1 MANMKFFA
9 FTLIIF
15 LAGFSC
21 NAQNND
27 ARWSKEKVKDWYNAY
42 PWLRGCNFIP
52 STAVNQLEMW
62 QAETFD
68 SATIDKELQLAEE
81 TGFNCMRV
89 FLHHVA
95 WQVDPVGF
103 KARVNTNL
111 DIAHKHGIVTMF
123 VFFDDCWNATY
134 HSGVQPAPK
143 PGIHN
148 SQWVRDPGKLIYEE
162 RDSLYPVLE
171 AYVKDI
177 LSTYKNDK
185 RILLWDLYNEPG
197 NSGNGPRTLPLLKK
211 VFTWAREVQ
220 PQQPVTAG
228 VFLKLFG
235 RLSSF
240 QLKHSDV
247 ISYHCY
253 FGSKQHLARIKQLK
267 RFDRPLICTEY
278 MARTMNSTFQN
289 IMPLLKQQGVG
300 AINWGLV
307 AGKTN
312 TIYAWLT
319 PMPNGSEPKL
329 WFHDIFKKDGTP
341 YKEEE
346 VRFIKSLTGK

>member
-1 MANMKFFA
+1 MRYMKAVA
-9 FTLIIF
+9 FSTLF
-15 LAGFSC
+15 LFVFNQSRAQFS
-21 NAQNND
+21 D
-27 ARWSKEKVKDWYNAY
+27 ARWTKEQANTWYANY

-68 SATIDKELQLAEE
+68 SATIETELQLAEE

-95 WQVDPVGF
+95 WQVDTAGF
-103 KARVNTNL
+103 KSRVNTYLN
-111 DIAHKHGIVTMF
+111 IAHKHGMVTMF
-123 VFFDDCWNATY
+123 VFFDDCWNAAY
-134 HSGVQPAPK
+134 QSGRQPEPK

-148 SQWVRDPGKLIYEE
+148 SQWVRDPGKLIYEQ

-171 AYVKDI
+171 SYVKDM
-177 LSTYKNDK
+177 LTSFSSDK
-185 RILLWDLYNEPG
+185 RILMWDLYNEPG

-211 VFTWAREVQ
+211 VFKWAREVN
-220 PQQPVTAG
+220 PHQPVTAG

-235 RLSSF
+235 RLSNF
-240 QLKHSDV
+240 QLRNSDV
-247 ISYHCY
+247 VTYHCY
-253 FGSKQHLARIKQLK
+253 FGPRQHLARVKQLK
-267 RFDRPLICTEY
+267 RFGRPLICTEY

-289 IMPLLKQQGVG
+289 IMLMLKEQGVG

-307 AGKTN
+307 SGKTN

-319 PMPNGSEPKL
+319 PMPDGREPKL
-329 WFHDIFKKDGTP
+329 WFHDIFRKDGAA

-346 VRFIKSLTGK
+346 VKFIKSLTGK